1 MELVDKLDNKKEP
14 LNKVGERSVKTLGEY
29 NQVVHTW
36 IMNDKNEF
44 LIQKRSHNKKVFPSM
59 WSQTG
64 GGVDAGESALQGALR
79 ETKEELG
86 IDIPRDNIE
95 FMLSFKRKYN
105 YLDVWLAKLNV
116 DINDIIIQKEEVSE
130 VKWVA
135 KETLI
140 KMHDNGE
147 LAPSLDIYFN
157 MFMDLLEYPY

>member
-1 MELVDKLDNKKEP
+1 
-14 LNKVGERSVKTLGEY
+14 
-29 NQVVHTW
+29 
-36 IMNDKNEF
+36 
-44 LIQKRSHNKKVFPSM
+44 M

-64 GGVDAGESALQGALR
+64 GGVDAGESILQGALR

-86 IDIPRDNIE
+86 ITIPEENIE

-105 YLDVWLAKLNV
+105 YLNVWLARMNI
-116 DINDIIIQKEEVSE
+116 DINYLSLQKEEVSE
-130 VKWVA
+130 VKWVD

-157 MFMDLLEYPY
+157 MFMDLLVYPY

>member
-1 MELVDKLDNKKEP
+1 MELLDKLDNKKEP

-44 LIQKRSHNKKVFPSM
+44 LIQKRSPNKKVFPSM

-130 VKWVA
+130 VKWVD

>member
-1 MELVDKLDNKKEP
+1 MELVDKLNNKKEP
-14 LNKVGERSVKTLGEY
+14 LNKVGERSEKILGEY
-29 NQVVHTW
+29 NQIVHVW

-44 LIQKRSHNKKVFPSM
+44 LVQKRSLNKKVFPGM

-64 GGVDAGESALQGALR
+64 GGVDAGESILQGALR

-86 IDIPRDNIE
+86 ITIPEENIE

-105 YLDVWLAKLNV
+105 YLNVWLARMNI
-116 DINDIIIQKEEVSE
+116 DINYLSLQKEEVSE
-130 VKWVA
+130 AKWVD

-157 MFMDLLEYPY
+157 MFMDLLVYPY

>member
-1 MELVDKLDNKKEP
+1 MELVDKLNNKRET
-14 LNKVGERSVKTLGEY
+14 LNKVGERSEKILGEY

-44 LIQKRSHNKKVFPSM
+44 LIQKRSLNKKVFPGM

-64 GGVDAGESALQGALR
+64 GGVDAGETALQGALR

-86 IDIPRDNIE
+86 IDIPKDNIE

-105 YLDVWLAKLNV
+105 YLDVWLAKLNI
-116 DINDIIIQKEEVSE
+116 DINDITIQKEEVSE
-130 VKWVA
+130 VKWVD
-135 KETLI
+135 KETLL

-157 MFMDLLEYPY
+157 MLMDLLVYPY

>member
-1 MELVDKLDNKKEP
+1 MELVDKLNNKREP
-14 LNKVGERSVKTLGEY
+14 LNKVGERSEKILGEY
-29 NQVVHTW
+29 NQVVHVW
-36 IMNDKNEF
+36 IMNDTNEF
-44 LIQKRSHNKKVFPSM
+44 LVQKRSLNKKVFPGM

-86 IDIPRDNIE
+86 IDIPKENIE

-105 YLDVWLAKLNV
+105 YLDAWLAKLNI
-116 DINDIIIQKEEVSE
+116 DIQDITIQKEEVSE
-130 VKWVA
+130 VKWVD
-135 KETLI
+135 KDTLI
-140 KMHDNGE
+140 KMYENGE